1 VRLVVAGLKGGV
13 GKTTSAVY
21 LAASARRHGSVALI
35 DADPQASAAE
45 WLEGRP
51 LEGVEVVEAPSE
63 RLLAKALERSDADTV
78 VVDTPPG
85 SERLVR
91 AALQAAD
98 SVVIPTRAGGL
109 EVSRVRATLELVP
122 DGVRRGIVVTAA
134 RLYTRDYRETVEAW
148 IEAGLPVWGS
158 VPERVAIAA
167 GPGADLSVEAQEIYR
182 EVLAAARR
190 RGGRRPRA

>member
-21 LAASARRHGSVALI
+21 LSAVARRHGLVTLV

-45 WLEGRP
+45 WLEERP
-51 LEGVEVVEAPSE
+51 LEGVVVVEAPSE
-63 RLLAKALERSDADTV
+63 RLLVRALERAEGASV

-91 AALQAAD
+91 AAVEAAD
-98 SVVIPTRAGGL
+98 AVVIPTRAGGL
-109 EVSRVRATLELVP
+109 EASRVHATLGLLP
-122 DGVRRGIVVTAA
+122 DGLRRGVVVTAA
-134 RLYTRDYRETVEAW
+134 RLHTRDYRETVEAW

-158 VPERVAIAA
+158 VPERVAVAA
-167 GPGADLSVEAQEIYR
+167 GPSAELAPEALEVYR

-190 RGGRRPRA
+190 RGGRRARA